1 MLIAWSY
8 YKEVRPSLTNETIVY
23 SEPRKTMV
31 ARVGWFRPPPGCLKL
46 NTDNCQDEES
56 GFVGIGVVLID
67 EKGDWVAG
75 FTEKIRYS
83 SIEEVELWGL
93 ERGLKL
99 AWDLGVKNHR
109 VEVDSIKAV
118 QWIKGRGQVTNSLAN
133 LVELCGE
140 LMEKQWSVHLQHVYH
155 EGNKVPDPMARIA
168 LTQEHG
174 VNRTWKL
181 PPRNLEPVLQ
191 HDVLGMTW
199 PRYLLHCN

>member
-31 ARVGWFRPPPGCLKL
+31 ARVGWCRPPPGCLKL

-67 EKGDWVAG
+67 EKGDWVGG

-109 VEVDSIKAV
+109 VES
-118 QWIKGRGQVTNSLAN
+118 
-133 LVELCGE
+133 
-140 LMEKQWSVHLQHVYH
+140 
-155 EGNKVPDPMARIA
+155 
-168 LTQEHG
+168 
-174 VNRTWKL
+174 
-181 PPRNLEPVLQ
+181 
-191 HDVLGMTW
+191 
-199 PRYLLHCN
+199 